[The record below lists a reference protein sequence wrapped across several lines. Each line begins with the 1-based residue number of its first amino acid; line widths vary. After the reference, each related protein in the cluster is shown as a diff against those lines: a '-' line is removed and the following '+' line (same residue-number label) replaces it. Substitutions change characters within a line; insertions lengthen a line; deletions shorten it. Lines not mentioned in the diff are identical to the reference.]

1 VTKIFLDI
9 GIYFASVGE
18 RKFDMCIYKE
28 KGGKVTAKKKMR
40 IKVAHTLVEIS
51 PMLACKEKSEKLSG
65 ITVSDDTH
73 FA

>member
-1 VTKIFLDI
+1 
-9 GIYFASVGE
+9 
-18 RKFDMCIYKE
+18 MCIYKE